1 MSSSDTIDPQQLH
14 RQQSVALFN
23 RAWDLLDR
31 GERTPAE
38 DEAMFLAACAS
49 LWHWNQRDDV
59 TARHRS
65 IGCWQI
71 SRVQAMLNRGAD
83 SMHWARR
90 SLEEAIAAGSDPF
103 YTGYAHE
110 AVARAAGI
118 LGKTELMRRH
128 QTTARDMAA
137 GVADEGLRKALQD
150 DLNTVKARK
159 PL

>member
-1 MSSSDTIDPQQLH
+1 MSSTDTIDPQQLH

-23 RAWDLLDR
+23 RTWDLLDR
-31 GERTPAE
+31 SERTASE

-59 TARHRS
+59 TSRHRS

-71 SRVQAMLNRGAD
+71 SRVLAVLGRGSEAML
-83 SMHWARR
+83 WAKR

-110 AVARAAGI
+110 AIARAAGAM
-118 LGKTELMRRH
+118 GKSDLMRRH
-128 QTTARDMAA
+128 LTTARDTAA

-150 DLNTVKARK
+150 DIASIKVRK
-159 PL
+159 PV

>member
-31 GERTPAE
+31 SERTPAE

-90 SLEEAIAAGSDPF
+90 SLEEAIAAGSVLS
-103 YTGYAHE
+103 TW
-110 AVARAAGI
+110 
-118 LGKTELMRRH
+118 
-128 QTTARDMAA
+128 
-137 GVADEGLRKALQD
+137 
-150 DLNTVKARK
+150 
-159 PL
+159 